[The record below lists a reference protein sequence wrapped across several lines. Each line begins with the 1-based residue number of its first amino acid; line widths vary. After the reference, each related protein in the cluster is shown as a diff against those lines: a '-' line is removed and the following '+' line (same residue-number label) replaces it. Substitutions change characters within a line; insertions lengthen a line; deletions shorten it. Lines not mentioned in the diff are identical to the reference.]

1 MKLFYVPGACS
12 LANHI
17 ALIEAGL
24 AYELVP
30 IDRQKRTTPDGRDFS
45 TINPKGYVPTLELDD
60 GTVLTENLAILA
72 FIADRA
78 GSLLPKQGLPHFRV
92 LEATAFMTSE
102 IHGNFKPFFYPDAS
116 QEEKDRARKKL
127 IKHFGTLAEQLGDRA
142 FLVGDHLTIA
152 DTYLFV
158 MLRWAAHHGI
168 EVPSLFEGYSARLKQ
183 LPSVARALT
192 EEGLA

>member
-24 AYELVP
+24 AYELVT
-30 IDRQKRTTPDGRDFS
+30 IDRQKQTSDGRDFS

-72 FIADRA
+72 YIADRTA
-78 GSLLPKQGLPHFRV
+78 SLLPKGGFSHFRI

-102 IHGNFKPFFYPDAS
+102 IHGNFKPFFYPDS
-116 QEEKDRARKKL
+116 TQEEKDKARKKL
-127 IKHFGTLAEQLGDRA
+127 VKHFGILAEQLGSRP
-142 FLVGDHLTIA
+142 FLVGDRMTIA

-168 EVPSLFEGYSARLKQ
+168 EVPPLFEGYSVRMKR
-183 LPSVARALT
+183 LPSVARALA
-192 EEGLA
+192 EEGLS